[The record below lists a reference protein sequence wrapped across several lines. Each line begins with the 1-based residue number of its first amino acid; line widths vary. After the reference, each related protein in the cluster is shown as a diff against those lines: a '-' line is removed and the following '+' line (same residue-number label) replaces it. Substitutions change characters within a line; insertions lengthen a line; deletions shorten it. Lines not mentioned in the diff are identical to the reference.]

1 MYQAL
6 RISHS
11 EIVPIRNLNYHVRA
25 WGQPQPD
32 KPTLVLMHGWMD
44 VAASYQFLV
53 DAFSQA
59 FVNQRH
65 IIAADWRG
73 FGLTTAAPV
82 DNYWFA
88 DYLADLDFLLD
99 HYSPGRPVDLVGHSL
114 GGNVVMQYAG
124 VRPARIR
131 RLVNLE
137 GFGMPVG
144 RAAQAP
150 KRLATW
156 MDELKSINSGAL
168 QLKTYDSV
176 EGVAQRLMKTN
187 PRLARDEAGRDRAA
201 WLSHHWA
208 VENKSGSKKGQ
219 WEILGDVAHK
229 ISGANVSHVDEVLA
243 TYAAITAP
251 TLFVQASDDSMV
263 GWYGTRF
270 TLAEFHERLK
280 SVPNVTRQVIPDS
293 GHMLHHDQP
302 QALAKLIEDFV
313 A

>member
-1 MYQAL
+1 MYQAR
-6 RISHS
+6 RISRS
-11 EIVPIRNLNYHVRA
+11 EIIPIRNLNYHVRV
-25 WGQPQPD
+25 WGEPQPD

-53 DAFSQA
+53 DAFSEA
-59 FVNQRH
+59 FVNRRH
-65 IIAADWRG
+65 IVAADWRG

-99 HYSPGRPVDLVGHSL
+99 HYSPDKPVDLVGHSL
-114 GGNVVMQYAG
+114 GGNVVMQYGG
-124 VRPARIR
+124 VRPARLR
-131 RLVNLE
+131 RLINLE

-144 RAAQAP
+144 RATQAP
-150 KRLATW
+150 KRLANW

-187 PRLARDEAGRDRAA
+187 PRLARDEAGHDRAA
-201 WLSHHWA
+201 WLSYHWA
-208 VENKSGSKKGQ
+208 VENKSGGKKGQ

-229 ISGANVSHVDEVLA
+229 ISGANVSHVEEVLA
-243 TYAAITAP
+243 MYAAITAP

-280 SVPNVTRQVIPDS
+280 SVPNLVSRVIPDS

>member
-1 MYQAL
+1 MYQVK
-6 RISHS
+6 RISRS
-11 EIVPIRNLNYHVRA
+11 EFVPLRHHNYHVRV
-25 WGQPQPD
+25 WGEPNPD
-32 KPTLVLMHGWMD
+32 VAPLVLVHGWMD

-53 DAFSQA
+53 DSLADGFFA
-59 FVNQRH
+59 NRH
-65 IIAADWRG
+65 IIAPDWRG
-73 FGLTTAAPV
+73 YGLTTGTPV
-82 DNYWFA
+82 DNYWFP

-99 HYSPGRPVDLVGHSL
+99 HYSPDNPVDLVGHSL

-144 RAAQAP
+144 RASQAP
-150 KRLATW
+150 KRLANW
-156 MDELKSINSGAL
+156 MDELKALKAGSIR
-168 QLKTYDSV
+168 LKPYDSA
-176 EGVAQRLMKTN
+176 EGVADRLKKTN
-187 PRLARDEAGRDRAA
+187 PRLARDAASRGRAA
-201 WLSHHWA
+201 WLSHQWA
-208 VENKSGSKKGQ
+208 VENSQGQ
-219 WEILGDVAHK
+219 WEILGDAAHR

-243 TYAAITAP
+243 MYAAITAP
-251 TLFVQASDDSMV
+251 TLFVGASDDSMT

-280 SVPNVTRQVIPDS
+280 SVPQVTSTVIADS

-302 QALAKLIEDFV
+302 QALARLIEDFV